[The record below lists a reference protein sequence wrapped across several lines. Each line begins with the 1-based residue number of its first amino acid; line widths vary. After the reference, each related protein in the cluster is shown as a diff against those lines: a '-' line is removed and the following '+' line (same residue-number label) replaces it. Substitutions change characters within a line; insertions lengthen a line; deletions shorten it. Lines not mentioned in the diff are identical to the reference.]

1 MKMLRDK
8 KGLAPA
14 VAVSILIV
22 ITVAVVAGIGYVVS
36 SISSMPV
43 ETPKGVFSVEISKTG
58 AMGYGYMHMREIS
71 GDPIKTGDLK
81 IVFEAKG
88 VRTEVVPGQTYAFYG
103 YGVRGSVENK
113 TDTSQTINVKCI
125 FEYQGSK
132 NITMSNILVRIYNET
147 AGTLL
152 KEGYTDVEGKLTWT
166 GPAEDFASNT
176 SYNVTLVGVDTNGEL
191 KDTTAGYSFTIT
203 SGNNSRVMD
212 VVVVVE
218 SGTYGYYYGV
228 PWKHVPGEF
237 PSSHPEHW
245 FGNYSFTPG

>member
-71 GDPIKTGDLK
+71 GDPIKTSDLK

-88 VRTEVVPGQTYAFYG
+88 VRTE
-103 YGVRGSVENK
+103 
-113 TDTSQTINVKCI
+113 
-125 FEYQGSK
+125 
-132 NITMSNILVRIYNET
+132 
-147 AGTLL
+147 
-152 KEGYTDVEGKLTWT
+152 
-166 GPAEDFASNT
+166 
-176 SYNVTLVGVDTNGEL
+176 
-191 KDTTAGYSFTIT
+191 
-203 SGNNSRVMD
+203 
-212 VVVVVE
+212 
-218 SGTYGYYYGV
+218 
-228 PWKHVPGEF
+228 
-237 PSSHPEHW
+237 
-245 FGNYSFTPG
+245 